1 VGETE
6 LFGGE
11 PMLSRLI
18 LLAVQLV
25 VAWFGAP
32 YIVRYIPGMGRM
44 EIFVYAAVFA
54 VVVWIV
60 GLVLSQVLRDMGQ
73 PSSATLVSALVV
85 GLIAAAI
92 YTWLPMFV
100 PEAKRVMLNL
110 QEKVYPLIGALIGY
124 HIRR

>member
-1 VGETE
+1 
-6 LFGGE
+6 
-11 PMLSRLI
+11 MLSRLV
-18 LLAVQLV
+18 LLAVQLI

-54 VVVWIV
+54 VLVWIV
-60 GLVLSQVLRDMGQ
+60 GLVLRQVLRDTGM
-73 PSSATLVSALVV
+73 PSSAALAAALIVA
-85 GLIAAAI
+85 LIAAAI
-92 YTWLPMFV
+92 YTWLPMIV